1 MKKSTLLIVILVL
14 LFTSCNE
21 DDIQPNDT
29 NLFVT
34 PKVNRTVTQ
43 ISLVDEMT
51 INGGVFNATL
61 ELDFYRNEAYEAGL
75 SIESNPE
82 YYTFMVINPNNNPN
96 ASAPL
101 WIYLH
106 GGAQGYFDEQGVY
119 QTNPNQDEHTLI
131 MKNRLMISGRLSL
144 FEPLQMAN

>member
-1 MKKSTLLIVILVL
+1 MKKSTLLTVILVL

-82 YYTFMVINPNNNPN
+82 YYTFMVINPDNNPN

-106 GGAQGYFDEQGVY
+106 GGAVGYFDEQGVY
-119 QTNPNQDEHTLI
+119 QTNPNQDEH
-131 MKNRLMISGRLSL
+131 SL
-144 FEPLQMAN
+144 ES

>member
-61 ELDFYRNEAYEAGL
+61 
-75 SIESNPE
+75 
-82 YYTFMVINPNNNPN
+82 
-96 ASAPL
+96 
-101 WIYLH
+101 
-106 GGAQGYFDEQGVY
+106 
-119 QTNPNQDEHTLI
+119 
-131 MKNRLMISGRLSL
+131 
-144 FEPLQMAN
+144 

>member
-61 ELDFYRNEAYEAGL
+61 ELDF
-75 SIESNPE
+75 
-82 YYTFMVINPNNNPN
+82 
-96 ASAPL
+96 
-101 WIYLH
+101 
-106 GGAQGYFDEQGVY
+106 
-119 QTNPNQDEHTLI
+119 
-131 MKNRLMISGRLSL
+131 
-144 FEPLQMAN
+144 